1 MRNGKD
7 LLTVEMPL
15 TWAGEAIPASPS
27 AFSSFP
33 MQKKK
38 KTCLEIA
45 KVRGVWA
52 LSCSDPDTGLC
63 PDTSPEMAGTDGSRQ
78 ISNEVFVCL
87 TQLEG
92 HVEGCNF
99 SMPCSVFCWI
109 RSS

>member
-1 MRNGKD
+1 MGRRGH
-7 LLTVEMPL
+7 TSFP
-15 TWAGEAIPASPS
+15 
-27 AFSSFP
+27 FSSLLVSYAKE
-33 MQKKK
+33 KKNR
-38 KTCLEIA
+38 LEIA

-63 PDTSPEMAGTDGSRQ
+63 PDTSPKMAGTDGSRQ

-87 TQLEG
+87 KQLEG

-99 SMPCSVFCWI
+99 SMPCSVLCWI